1 MAKYFKDTESF
12 VKAAGE
18 KYKLTAQQKQYL
30 RELAEK
36 REKERAVRKEKAL
49 KLICSLIVIGTILF
63 IVWKDF
69 LRPKPTFPVED
80 KLVMHFI
87 DVGQGDCTFIAENGA
102 TMLVDCGEGE
112 YSDHVANYLSQLGVS
127 RLDHIIATHPHSDH
141 MGGMY
146 SIINTFDVGEVIIPH
161 IPDDQLPTTVFYERF
176 LDSCADSGVTV
187 SEAAV
192 GREIQ
197 LGDAHIVITAPDGSR
212 YDDINNYSVSFLLTH
227 GKNSFLLTG
236 DAEAESEAAMLKGGR
251 LGKVN
256 LYKAG
261 HHGSAYSSG
270 KELLDVIRP
279 DIAVISCG
287 RENPYG
293 HPAGSTLKRIRKYTK
308 QVFRTDMRGNIIV
321 ESDGD
326 TLNVTTERS

>member
-1 MAKYFKDTESF
+1 M
-12 VKAAGE
+12 
-18 KYKLTAQQKQYL
+18 
-30 RELAEK
+30 
-36 REKERAVRKEKAL
+36 
-49 KLICSLIVIGTILF
+49 
-63 IVWKDF
+63 
-69 LRPKPTFPVED
+69 
-80 KLVMHFI
+80 
-87 DVGQGDCTFIAENGA
+87 
-102 TMLVDCGEGE
+102 TMLVDCGESE
-112 YSDHVANYLSQLGVS
+112 YSDHVENYLSQLGVS
-127 RLDHIIATHPHSDH
+127 RLDYIIATHPHSDH

-146 SIINTFDVGEVIIPH
+146 SIIDTFDVGEVIIPH
-161 IPDDQLPTTVFYERF
+161 IPDDQLPTAVFCERF

-192 GREIQ
+192 GRKIR
-197 LGDAHIVITAPDGSR
+197 LGDADIELIAPDGSR

-227 GKNSFLLTG
+227 GSNSFMLTG

-261 HHGSAYSSG
+261 HHGSAYSSS

-293 HPAGSTLKRIRKYTK
+293 HPADSTVKRIRKYTK
-308 QVFRTDMRGNIIV
+308 QVFRTDTRGNIIV
-321 ESDGD
+321 ESDGN